1 MNTME
6 SSPRKRGSS
15 RWLRFLDSRVRG
27 NDETSVVQRFARWLA
42 FALAFAVLGTAHA
55 HKPSDSYLALKV
67 QGAQVAGQWDI
78 ALRDLEVAIGLD
90 SDGDGNITWGELKA
104 KHSDI
109 ASYALARLAL
119 QADAKPCPS
128 RATGHLVDDHS
139 DGAYAVLRFEADCG
153 GAPDAIDVRYSL
165 FFDFDTQHKGL
176 LRLEADGQTQ
186 ATAFAADRATQ
197 RFELRHASRVGQFL
211 SFGREGVWHIWIGID
226 HILFI
231 VSLLLPAVLILVRGQ
246 WRAAPRFGP
255 AFWDVFRVVTS
266 FTVAHSIT
274 LSLAALGVISLPSR
288 LVESAIA
295 ASVALAAAHNLK
307 PNGGRGRGVELRH
320 RRRHPGTAAEA
331 PQHDGEDMT
340 VAEEPEGAGEPLAGR
355 HDHAAANNLKPIV
368 GSGRWMVAFLFG
380 LVHGFGFA
388 SVLTD
393 LGLPKESLLLALVGF
408 NLGVEVGQLAIV
420 SAFLPIAF
428 ALRSTLFY
436 RKLVMSGGSAVV
448 LAVALVW
455 LAERALNFKILP
467 V

>member
-1 MNTME
+1 MKAEEARST
-6 SSPRKRGSS
+6 SSPPKPGSS
-15 RWLRFLDSRVRG
+15 QWLRFLDSRVRG
-27 NDETSVVQRFARWLA
+27 NDEASVVRRFTRWLA
-42 FALAFAVLGTAHA
+42 FALAFALLGAAHA
-55 HKPSDSYLALKV
+55 HKPSDSYLALTV

-90 SDGDGNITWGELKA
+90 ADGDGDITWGELKA
-104 KHSDI
+104 KHTDI

-119 QADAKPCPS
+119 QADAKPCPLK
-128 RATGHLVDDHS
+128 ATGHLVDDHS

-153 GAPDAIDVRYSL
+153 SAPDAIEIRYSL

-176 LRLEADGQTQ
+176 LRLEANGRTQ

-197 RFELRHASRVGQFL
+197 RFELRRASRPEQFL

-231 VSLLLPAVLILVRGQ
+231 ISLLLPAVLILVRGQ

-295 ASVALAAAHNLK
+295 ASVALAAA
-307 PNGGRGRGVELRH
+307 
-320 RRRHPGTAAEA
+320 
-331 PQHDGEDMT
+331 
-340 VAEEPEGAGEPLAGR
+340 
-355 HDHAAANNLKPIV
+355 NNLRPVV
-368 GSGRWMVAFLFG
+368 GSGRWIVAFLFG
-380 LVHGFGFA
+380 LIHGFGFA

-393 LGLPKESLLLALVGF
+393 LGLPRESLLLALVGF

-420 SAFLPIAF
+420 SAFLPFAF

-448 LAVALVW
+448 LAVALIW
-455 LAERALNFKILP
+455 FAERAFNFKILP

>member
-90 SDGDGNITWGELKA
+90 ADGDGDITWGELKA

-197 RFELRHASRVGQFL
+197 RFELRRASRLEQFL

-295 ASVALAAAHNLK
+295 ASVAL
-307 PNGGRGRGVELRH
+307 
-320 RRRHPGTAAEA
+320 
-331 PQHDGEDMT
+331 
-340 VAEEPEGAGEPLAGR
+340 
-355 HDHAAANNLKPIV
+355 AAANNLKPIV